1 MPSTPS
7 SGRSLPAYLRP
18 NAAKA
23 IMESALVRKR
33 DIEIHRQNYW
43 DKAVKYFDKV
53 ETINDKWKNWNSE
66 QAKDKASVTQNWN

>member
-1 MPSTPS
+1 
-7 SGRSLPAYLRP
+7 
-18 NAAKA
+18 
-23 IMESALVRKR
+23 MESALVRKR